1 MRAELDSVLGLNS
14 ANRIL
19 HCVQL
24 WFPLNYMDTHKS
36 WHNLVS
42 RSSRRDLLF
51 LLLRVASRAIW
62 QLSNVDTLAAGG
74 SVCYCQSWLAHGSC
88 VHSFDIFQ
96 MFISVIAIPNSK
108 PKIYSLLLVW

>member
-19 HCVQL
+19 HCVQP
-24 WFPLNYMDTHKS
+24 WFPLTYMDSEVVRCPITHTHKS
-36 WHNLVS
+36 WHDS

-62 QLSNVDTLAAGG
+62 QLSDVDTFSSRG
-74 SVCYCQSWLAHGSC
+74 
-88 VHSFDIFQ
+88 
-96 MFISVIAIPNSK
+96 
-108 PKIYSLLLVW
+108 